1 MQAVAEPILSPV
13 NEPGPPDTAIAS
25 NSETSVSVILQI
37 SSIIGSKVCEC
48 VTLLLIVYSAV
59 IISSVS
65 IAVEHTRDDASI
77 ASIFILKIL

>member
-1 MQAVAEPILSPV
+1 MASNVGTLTTGTLSAYASPLAVAEPILSP
-13 NEPGPPDTAIAS
+13 
-25 NSETSVSVILQI
+25 VILQI